1 MSDSTRERIYHV
13 VDLDTGEKL
22 LRRDIMAE
30 CQYEAQNLTRKKGE
44 ENMQLREHGRFIRIE
59 CNVN

>member
-30 CQYEAQNLTRKKGE
+30 CQYEAQKLNKKEGRRKYAAKGAWALHK
-44 ENMQLREHGRFIRIE
+44 NR
-59 CNVN
+59 V